1 MHIGFSSMNNPADPS
16 PTDLAVALEERG
28 FESLWYGEHSHIPCA
43 MQTPYPGGGDMPD
56 PYRHIADPY
65 VSLMAAAS
73 VTSTLKLGT
82 GIALIMERDIF
93 SQAKTIATLD
103 RLSNGRVLLGVGV
116 GWNEEEFANV
126 NPSPWNKRFGVMR
139 ETVAAMRALWTQE
152 QAEYHGNYINF
163 DPVWCSPKPQQENGP
178 PVIYGVMGPLGI
190 KHATAIADGW
200 MPADVGLPQAS
211 EQIAAF
217 RQMVRET
224 GRDPDDVPITV
235 QAMLTPDIDKLR
247 EFEDLGVVRVNV
259 GVAVDMWDKPD
270 EVMPLIDRF
279 GDIIAKL

>member
-16 PTDLAVALEERG
+16 PTTLAVALEERG
-28 FESLWYGEHSHIPCA
+28 FESLWYGEHSHIPCS

-116 GWNEEEFANV
+116 GWNEEEFVNV
-126 NPSPWNKRFGVMR
+126 NPHPWNKRFGVMR
-139 ETVAAMRALWTQE
+139 ETVEAMRKLWTQE
-152 QAEYHGNYINF
+152 QAEYHGDYINF
-163 DPVWCSPKPQQENGP
+163 DPVWCSPKPLQESGP
-178 PVIYGVMGPLGI
+178 PVLYGVMGPLGI
-190 KHATAIADGW
+190 KHASAIADGW
-200 MPADVGLPQAS
+200 MPADVGLPQAQ

-217 RQMVRET
+217 RRMVRER
-224 GRDPDDVPITV
+224 GRNPDDVPITV

-259 GVAVDMWDKPD
+259 GVAVDLWDKPD

-279 GDIIAKL
+279 GDVIAKL